1 MTTQH
6 FEPGEA
12 SFGISKGHGNVLRIA
27 ASDPEQPGR
36 TALFAVPNS
45 LDTDSPYGFGPVFSM
60 EVVRP
65 IGLA

>member
-6 FEPGEA
+6 FETGKA
-12 SFGISKGHGNVLRIA
+12 SFGLSKGPGGELRIA

-45 LDTDSPYGFGPVFSM
+45 LDTDSPYGFGPIFTAD
-60 EVVRP
+60 VVRP
-65 IGLA
+65 IALN

>member
-6 FEPGEA
+6 FDTGEA
-12 SFGISKGHGNVLRIA
+12 SFGISKGPGNVLRIA

-45 LDTDSPYGFGPVFSM
+45 LNTDSPYGFGPIFSM
-60 EVVRP
+60 DVLRP
-65 IGLA
+65 IEIN

>member
-12 SFGISKGHGNVLRIA
+12 SFGLTKGPDAMLRIA

-45 LDTDSPYGFGPVFSM
+45 LDTDSPYGFGPFFTL

-65 IGLA
+65 IALN

>member
-12 SFGISKGHGNVLRIA
+12 SFGLTKGPGAMLRIA

-36 TALFAVPNS
+36 TALFAVNNS
-45 LDTDSPYGFGPVFSM
+45 LDTDSPYGFGPVFTM
-60 EVVRP
+60 DVVRP
-65 IGLA
+65 IGLN